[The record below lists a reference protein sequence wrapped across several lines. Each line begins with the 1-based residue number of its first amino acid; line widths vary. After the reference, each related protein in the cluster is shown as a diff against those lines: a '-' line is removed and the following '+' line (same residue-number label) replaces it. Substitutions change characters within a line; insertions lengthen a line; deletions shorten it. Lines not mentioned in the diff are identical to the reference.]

1 MHCISTKHN
10 DCILPLSFE
19 ARWSN
24 NYLLG
29 KHVWDN
35 QGRCYQIGRHSI
47 SGRCGKDFA
56 FRANFL
62 PPKWDTDYRLS
73 NKSIICDNVIRKAN
87 GVSRILKSEG
97 GSATKYISC
106 SIRVT
111 YFLRRIHFEL
121 PLTSSLWVTTAQRWP
136 IPKNEIKTITIL
148 KKGWNF
154 STKEKADS
162 YFISPASIKVQVTQ
176 QRWSYCK
183 QPLFTL
189 EGLCSTMF
197 VYQRG
202 NERFQFR
209 NWIGC
214 MNYWSIFCDT
224 LANQRTLELEMVM
237 KQAC

>member
-29 KHVWDN
+29 EHAGDN
-35 QGRCYQIGRHSI
+35 QGRCYQIDRHSI

-97 GSATKYISC
+97 GSATKNNSC
-106 SIRVT
+106 SVRVT
-111 YFLRRIHFEL
+111 NELSLQRYIHL
-121 PLTSSLWVTTAQRWP
+121 
-136 IPKNEIKTITIL
+136 
-148 KKGWNF
+148 
-154 STKEKADS
+154 EKAICLTCPS
-162 YFISPASIKVQVTQ
+162 HFPVESLLPKVK
-176 QRWSYCK
+176 SLK
-183 QPLFTL
+183 
-189 EGLCSTMF
+189 
-197 VYQRG
+197 
-202 NERFQFR
+202 
-209 NWIGC
+209 
-214 MNYWSIFCDT
+214 
-224 LANQRTLELEMVM
+224 
-237 KQAC
+237 